1 MEDKGVGGGK
11 SFIAGEKYCLGI
23 QLNQTLC
30 LSAGQ
35 QNTESYTFAY
45 AKHLMKQCFRNIL
58 QVLAKTCWVSCQLCK
73 ELLENRAWALQLT

>member
-30 LSAGQ
+30 LSADQ
-35 QNTESYTFAY
+35 QNRDLHICICKASDEAMFQ
-45 AKHLMKQCFRNIL
+45 KHTPGTCKNLLGIL
-58 QVLAKTCWVSCQLCK
+58 S
-73 ELLENRAWALQLT
+73 AL